1 MTTRSGPADG
11 ERSCCCPT
19 ADTDRRVVA
28 EASDLTDLFHGFRR
42 RLDGIGVTDGRASPH
57 PPGPADLALT
67 VVAEALAIGEAMSR
81 LAIDAAADAAEISQ
95 SPAIYAGIDSRF
107 VEHRAR
113 ALRSALHGVDDYVWW
128 GGLAA
133 AAG

>member
-1 MTTRSGPADG
+1 MTVFSADAEREQFCSCTSIASERPAVSEPDLPELLKRFRQRVDDLRTTG
-11 ERSCCCPT
+11 DATSSPST
-19 ADTDRRVVA
+19 A
-28 EASDLTDLFHGFRR
+28 
-42 RLDGIGVTDGRASPH
+42 
-57 PPGPADLALT
+57 PADLALT

-81 LAIDAAADAAEISQ
+81 IAVDRPSDEAANRQ
-95 SPAIYAGIDSRF
+95 SPAIYAEIDSRY
-107 VEHRAR
+107 VERRAR